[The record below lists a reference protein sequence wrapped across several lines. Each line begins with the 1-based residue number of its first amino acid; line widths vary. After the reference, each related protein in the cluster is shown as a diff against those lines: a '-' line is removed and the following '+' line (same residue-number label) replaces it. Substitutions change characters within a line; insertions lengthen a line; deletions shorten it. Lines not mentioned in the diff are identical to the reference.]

1 MRMLYVYYFMQSVA
15 FMESLVNQCLVHIC
29 ERFEKMTD
37 FLTQRSKE
45 QEKVVSNLFQDF
57 VECFSSLQAEKLE
70 FPKEFQKDI
79 KFYQQGEPIMMK
91 QFEDIEFRY
100 LMLSD
105 FVDFCRLT
113 KRYIKR

>member
-1 MRMLYVYYFMQSVA
+1 MYILSNNRSQGEFL
-15 FMESLVNQCLVHIC
+15 NQCLVRIC
-29 ERFEKMTD
+29 ERFEEVTG
-37 FLTQRSKE
+37 FLEHRSQE
-45 QEKVVSNLFQDF
+45 QEDIVTQLFLDF

-70 FPKEFQKDI
+70 YPKEFQKDV
-79 KFYQQGEPIMMK
+79 KYFLQGEPVMMK

-113 KRYIKR
+113 KRYTNKKGYGC